1 MSTNTNVPSVF
12 PSVMRTVV
20 PLVVG
25 WVITAL
31 TSLGVDFGSE
41 RTTAVVTV
49 IISAAYYTLFR
60 LLENAAPTGGKLEKF
75 FGLLLGFVRP
85 PIYPPSGTVAATARV
100 ESLTAPNPPNEPR
113 L

>member
-49 IISAAYYTLFR
+49 VISGAYYTLFR
-60 LLENAAPTGGKLEKF
+60 LLEHASPTGGKAEKF

-85 PIYPPSGTVAATARV
+85 PVYPPSTATPAAARV
-100 ESLTAPNPPNEPR
+100 NTLDAPRGPTDT